1 MGKVITVCNQKGGVG
16 KTTTAINLGASL
28 ALSGETVLLVDL
40 DPQANATGG
49 LGVDKRG
56 LTGSVYQVLFNGIPV
71 DQAVLTTKIP
81 QLYLLPSQTAL
92 SGAEVE
98 LVGLPSREGRLRE
111 ALQPVRTLY
120 DWILIDSPPSLGL
133 LTVNGLT
140 AADSVLIPLQ
150 CEYYALEGLSQLL
163 ETIRLVQ
170 ESLNPTLSVEGIL
183 LTMADFRT
191 KLTSDVIQEVRR
203 FFGPQVYDLVIP
215 RSVRLSEAP
224 SHGLPIN
231 LYDPHS
237 SGAKMYQRLAEQI
250 KQKRQGTRETDPPY
264 LKEPQNQEESE
275 NVRESWIGQRDTGS
289 DPGRSPATEKSD
301 GRTDP
306 GSTGGDPAQP
316 VRAA

>member
-1 MGKVITVCNQKGGVG
+1 MGKVVTVCNQKGGVG

-28 ALSGETVLLVDL
+28 ALSGEKVLLVDL

-49 LGVDKRG
+49 LGVDKRQ
-56 LTGSVYQVLFNGIPV
+56 LPHSIYQVLFNGIPV

-81 QLYLLPSQTAL
+81 HLYLVPSQTAL

-98 LVGLPSREGRLRE
+98 LVGLSSREGRLRE
-111 ALQPVRTLY
+111 TLQPVRALY

-170 ESLNPTLSVEGIL
+170 ESLNPALSVEGIL

-203 FFGPQVYDLVIP
+203 FFGPQVYDLVVP
-215 RSVRLSEAP
+215 RSIRLSEAP

-231 LYDPHS
+231 LYDPQS
-237 SGAKMYQRLAEQI
+237 SGAKMYQRLAEKI
-250 KQKRQGTRETDPPY
+250 KENK
-264 LKEPQNQEESE
+264 
-275 NVRESWIGQRDTGS
+275 NVRESWIGQRDTGPDS
-289 DPGRSPATEKSD
+289 GGGPVAEKSD
-301 GRTDP
+301 GGTDP
-306 GSTGGDPAQP
+306 GSPGGDPAQSVP
-316 VRAA
+316 AA

>member
-16 KTTTAINLGASL
+16 KTTTAINLSASL
-28 ALSGETVLLVDL
+28 ALSGEKVLLVDL

-56 LTGSVYQVLFNGIPV
+56 LDRSIYQVLFSGIPV

-81 QLYLLPSQTAL
+81 QLYLVPSQTAL

-98 LVGLPSREGRLRE
+98 LVGLSSREGRLKE
-111 ALQPVRTLY
+111 ALQPVRSLY
-120 DWILIDSPPSLGL
+120 DWVLIDSPPSLGL

-140 AADSVLIPLQ
+140 TADSVLIPLQ

-170 ESLNPTLSVEGIL
+170 ESLNPALSVEGIL

-224 SHGLPIN
+224 SHGVPIS

-250 KQKRQGTRETDPPY
+250 REKRQGTRE
-264 LKEPQNQEESE
+264 EESE

-289 DPGRSPATEKSD
+289 DPGRSPVAEKSD

-306 GSTGGDPAQP
+306 GSPGGDPAQP
-316 VRAA
+316 VPAA

>member
-1 MGKVITVCNQKGGVG
+1 MGRVVTVCNQKGGVG
-16 KTTTAINLGASL
+16 KTTTAINLGACL
-28 ALSGETVLLVDL
+28 ALSGERVLLVDM

-56 LTGSVYQVLFNGIPV
+56 LTCSIYQVLFNGIPI
-71 DQAVLTTKIP
+71 DQAILTTKIP
-81 QLYLLPSQTAL
+81 RLGLVPSQTAL

-98 LVGLPSREGRLRE
+98 LVGLSSREGRLKE
-111 ALQPVRTLY
+111 ALQPIRPLY

-133 LTVNGLT
+133 LTVNALT

-163 ETIRLVQ
+163 ETVRLVQ
-170 ESLNPTLSVEGIL
+170 ESLNLGLSVEGIL

-215 RSVRLSEAP
+215 RLVRLSEAP
-224 SHGLPIN
+224 SHGLPIS

-237 SGAKMYQRLAEQI
+237 SGAKVYQRLAEQI
-250 KQKRQGTRETDPPY
+250 KIKRKRQVSG
-264 LKEPQNQEESE
+264 QEENE
-275 NVRESWIGQRDTGS
+275 NVRESWVGQRDTGP
-289 DPGRSPATEKSD
+289 DPGGSPVTEKSD
-301 GRTDP
+301 GGTDP
-306 GSTGGDPAQP
+306 GSPGGDPAQSIP
-316 VRAA
+316 AA